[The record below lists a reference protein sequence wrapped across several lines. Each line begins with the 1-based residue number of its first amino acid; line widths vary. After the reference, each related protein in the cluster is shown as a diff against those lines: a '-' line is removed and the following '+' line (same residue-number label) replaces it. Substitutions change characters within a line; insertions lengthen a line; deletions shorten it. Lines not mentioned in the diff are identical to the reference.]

1 MSNYNVDFKSGAVN
15 PYTFVSLGKGVERGT
30 PISGDISGVIHCS
43 LTNATSIA
51 LPDMP
56 LHTTEIIQGEKK
68 AEEHKTAPFFKING
82 KPVIPG
88 SELRGVI
95 RSAYETLSD
104 SCFSVNNNNILSARS
119 SEVRNPG
126 VIRFE
131 NKDNKWHL
139 YKADAKKLKYDGSE
153 DFDETP
159 DSIKRTWK
167 NYKYIKKGN
176 KSIADYKGRKI
187 PVSYKF
193 TTNFEEIPVNNLD
206 LAVED
211 YMTVCKIYCTND
223 SSLKEYISK
232 LTPKKDGK
240 CCPVYY
246 LEFADDSE
254 KYVWLSPAQV
264 SRSVFRK
271 RVDDLLG
278 TYRHCDDTQN
288 VCEACG
294 LFGMIG
300 KKGCEPSAIASRLR
314 FTDATL
320 QNDGKLS
327 YKTLKEL
334 ASPRLSSIEF
344 YSTAPNMKHQW
355 NYDTRGVKL
364 NGRKYYF
371 HHTGDCTTSK
381 KTGRNLTTELLEN
394 GAKFS
399 FDIYFDQLTEKELNR
414 LIWTLAIGENDVN
427 GHQMHKIG
435 HGKPLGL
442 GSIKIIV
449 DSVEKR
455 NFDPEKMCFAD
466 EQMNVS
472 EFFTQVPFDDNA
484 EYFKEYMAVTD
495 FNYLEN
501 KPVAYP
507 YGDDKKGSETSVGA
521 LTWFKANHNDGKM
534 VVGEPCAIS
543 YHLPKIT
550 DKNKLILPALIASD
564 SHEKS
569 TSFGS
574 KTKNKT
580 EYTGPT
586 SFGEEKANGDT
597 ERFMCKKCK
606 TWNEVKKNKPFPK
619 PNSLIICKN
628 CKTKF
633 YEKF

>member
-1 MSNYNVDFKSGAVN
+1 
-15 PYTFVSLGKGVERGT
+15 
-30 PISGDISGVIHCS
+30 
-43 LTNATSIA
+43 
-51 LPDMP
+51 
-56 LHTTEIIQGEKK
+56 
-68 AEEHKTAPFFKING
+68 
-82 KPVIPG
+82 
-88 SELRGVI
+88 
-95 RSAYETLSD
+95 
-104 SCFSVNNNNILSARS
+104 
-119 SEVRNPG
+119 
-126 VIRFE
+126 
-131 NKDNKWHL
+131 
-139 YKADAKKLKYDGSE
+139 
-153 DFDETP
+153 
-159 DSIKRTWK
+159 
-167 NYKYIKKGN
+167 
-176 KSIADYKGRKI
+176 
-187 PVSYKF
+187 
-193 TTNFEEIPVNNLD
+193 
-206 LAVED
+206 
-211 YMTVCKIYCTND
+211 
-223 SSLKEYISK
+223 
-232 LTPKKDGK
+232 
-240 CCPVYY
+240 
-246 LEFADDSE
+246 
-254 KYVWLSPAQV
+254 
-264 SRSVFRK
+264 
-271 RVDDLLG
+271 
-278 TYRHCDDTQN
+278 
-288 VCEACG
+288 
-294 LFGMIG
+294 MIG

-314 FTDATL
+314 FTDAAL

-534 VVGEPCAIS
+534 VVGEPCTIS